1 MIPIS
6 QINIGGDPLLTP
18 TNGYNIEEQLRQL
31 ELRRQSLESLKQL
44 NPQAM
49 PNSSIIWNQIDEEVK
64 VLSNEQL
71 QKLFENEDYVR
82 TYTRIQELVS
92 AEILNLVKPRIESSS
107 EGKQLLQEQLNIVRR
122 MKPKIV
128 EDSNREVEL
137 FRRFREFSKTNPD
150 VTYDDFLKQ
159 MNV

>member
-1 MIPIS
+1 M
-6 QINIGGDPLLTP
+6 
-18 TNGYNIEEQLRQL
+18 
-31 ELRRQSLESLKQL
+31 
-44 NPQAM
+44 
-49 PNSSIIWNQIDEEVK
+49 
-64 VLSNEQL
+64 
-71 QKLFENEDYVR
+71 R
-82 TYTRIQELVS
+82 TYARIQELVN
-92 AEILNLVKPRIESSS
+92 AEILNLVKPRIESTP
-107 EGKQLLQEQLNIVRR
+107 EGKQLLQEQLNLVRK

>member
-1 MIPIS
+1 MIPVS
-6 QINIGGDPLLTP
+6 QINIGGDPLLT
-18 TNGYNIEEQLRQL
+18 TQGYNIEEQLRQL

-49 PNSSIIWNQIDEEVK
+49 PNSSIIWNEIDSEVK

-82 TYTRIQELVS
+82 IYSRIQELVN
-92 AEILNLVKPRIESSS
+92 AEILNLVKPRIESSP

-122 MKPKIV
+122 MKPKII